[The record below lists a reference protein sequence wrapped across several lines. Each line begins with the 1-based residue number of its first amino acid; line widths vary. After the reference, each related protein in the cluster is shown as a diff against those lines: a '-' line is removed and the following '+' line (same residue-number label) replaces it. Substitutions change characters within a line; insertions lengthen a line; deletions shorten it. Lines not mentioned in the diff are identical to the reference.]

1 MQQSHLALKYVKLH
15 SKFKKYGLDY
25 YIRIFSDCFLFF
37 FGPKKMA
44 EFSYI
49 KRESDKLIHVI
60 QKNICKYN
68 KQRKYN
74 LSGKFI

>member
-1 MQQSHLALKYVKLH
+1 
-15 SKFKKYGLDY
+15 
-25 YIRIFSDCFLFF
+25 
-37 FGPKKMA
+37 MA